1 MRVRSA
7 ALATL
12 VAFAISRPL
21 AAQSIADRYRADA
34 NRIIDAAL
42 KDSSAWNRLAE
53 MTEKVGNRLS
63 GTAALE

>member
-12 VAFAISRPL
+12 VAFAIVRPL

-34 NRIIDAAL
+34 NRIIDAAVR
-42 KDSSAWNRLAE
+42 DSSA
-53 MTEKVGNRLS
+53 
-63 GTAALE
+63 